1 MMPLDMTIVL
11 LMGTIMITIMGT
23 IMITIIIVIVI
34 ETSKIFE
41 GVSTLNV
48 QKTDLSQYLEILES
62 KW

>member
-1 MMPLDMTIVL
+1 MPLDMTIVL
-11 LMGTIMITIMGT
+11 LMGT